1 MFDDFFIR
9 ALVAGLGIALVTGP
23 LGCFVVWRR
32 LSYFGDTLA
41 HSALLGVTMAY
52 TLELN
57 IALSVFIISSLIAL
71 ILIQLQKKTNLP
83 GDALLG
89 LLAHSSLAVGLVV
102 IGFLTFIRF
111 DIMGLLFGD
120 ILAVTT
126 DDLLII
132 WTGGAVILLV
142 LKLIWKPLFASTV
155 NYELAEAEGLNPDR
169 AKAIF
174 TILMAAVIAI
184 SIKMVGLLL
193 ITGMLIIPA
202 AMARNISDSP
212 IKMVIYSIIGG
223 LLSVV
228 LGLFS
233 SLEFN
238 TSSGP
243 SIIVAALILFILSL
257 FKIKQSVQLK
267 NWSTMN
273 KIQNMDKQQILSKNQ
288 QIIFDIIEK
297 AKEPIKAYSIL
308 FNVQKKGIKAPLQ
321 VYRALDKLVEIGKI
335 HKIES
340 RNSFVAC
347 KNSNCQISKAT
358 AFSICE
364 SCEEV
369 SEISDN
375 KLSKYL
381 ESFQNKAG
389 MKFKKYNLE
398 FFGLCKKCSI
408 K

>member
-9 ALVAGLGIALVTGP
+9 ALVAGVGIAFVAGP

-52 TLELN
+52 SFEFN
-57 IALSVFIISSLIAL
+57 IAISVFIVSAVIAL
-71 ILIQLQKKTNLP
+71 ILIQLQRKTNLP

-126 DDLLII
+126 DDIFVI
-132 WTGGAVILLV
+132 WTGGAVILIV

-212 IKMVIYSIIGG
+212 QKMVFYSILGG
-223 LLSVV
+223 LLSVI

-243 SIIVAALILFILSL
+243 SIIMAALILFILSL
-257 FKIKQSVQLK
+257 LNIKQSIKLK
-267 NWSTMN
+267 N
-273 KIQNMDKQQILSKNQ
+273 
-288 QIIFDIIEK
+288 
-297 AKEPIKAYSIL
+297 
-308 FNVQKKGIKAPLQ
+308 
-321 VYRALDKLVEIGKI
+321 
-335 HKIES
+335 
-340 RNSFVAC
+340 
-347 KNSNCQISKAT
+347 
-358 AFSICE
+358 
-364 SCEEV
+364 
-369 SEISDN
+369 
-375 KLSKYL
+375 
-381 ESFQNKAG
+381 
-389 MKFKKYNLE
+389 
-398 FFGLCKKCSI
+398 
-408 K
+408 

>member
-1 MFDDFFIR
+1 MLDDFFIR
-9 ALVAGLGIALVTGP
+9 ALIAGIGVALVTGP

-32 LSYFGDTLA
+32 LSYFGDTLS
-41 HSALLGVTMAY
+41 HSALLGVTIAY
-52 TLELN
+52 SFELN

-102 IGFLTFIRF
+102 IGFLSFIRF

-126 DDLLII
+126 NDLIII
-132 WTGGAVILLV
+132 WTGGVLILFV
-142 LKLIWKPLFASTV
+142 LKFIWKPLFASTV

-169 AKAIF
+169 SKAIF

-212 IKMVIYSIIGG
+212 KKMVLYSIIGG
-223 LLSVV
+223 LLSVI
-228 LGLFS
+228 LGLFT

-243 SIIVAALILFILSL
+243 SIIMAALFLFILSL
-257 FKIKQSVQLK
+257 LNIKQSIKLK
-267 NWSTMN
+267 N
-273 KIQNMDKQQILSKNQ
+273 
-288 QIIFDIIEK
+288 
-297 AKEPIKAYSIL
+297 
-308 FNVQKKGIKAPLQ
+308 
-321 VYRALDKLVEIGKI
+321 
-335 HKIES
+335 
-340 RNSFVAC
+340 
-347 KNSNCQISKAT
+347 
-358 AFSICE
+358 
-364 SCEEV
+364 
-369 SEISDN
+369 
-375 KLSKYL
+375 
-381 ESFQNKAG
+381 
-389 MKFKKYNLE
+389 
-398 FFGLCKKCSI
+398 
-408 K
+408 